1 MCSDFGQIITN
12 VENKTLEEAVHTF
25 RFKKEFFWFKMKKS
39 QKKVKQG
46 KENIEKY
53 PLDQKQVI

>member
-1 MCSDFGQIITN
+1 
-12 VENKTLEEAVHTF
+12 
-25 RFKKEFFWFKMKKS
+25 MKKS